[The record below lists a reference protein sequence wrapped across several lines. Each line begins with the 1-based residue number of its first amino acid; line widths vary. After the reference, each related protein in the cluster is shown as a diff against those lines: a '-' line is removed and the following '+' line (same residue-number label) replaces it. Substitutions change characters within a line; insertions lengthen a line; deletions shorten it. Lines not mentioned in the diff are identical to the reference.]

1 MVNILAKLRQE
12 AAARASAA
20 PEPPPPKKKAGRP
33 KGTVGERKKLIE
45 STLDLRKRT
54 VGTVLALIDHNSN
67 KLDDWL
73 ARVAEDNPKQALDT
87 FIALLEYAIPKL
99 SRAESVNLNFNDNKH
114 TIVEGAL
121 SKMNPNSLSELRY
134 ALVEQLKSEG
144 EQ

>member
-1 MVNILAKLRQE
+1 MVNILAKLRE
-12 AAARASAA
+12 EAKAKAIAAAA
-20 PEPPPPKKKAGRP
+20 EPPPKKKGGRP
-33 KGTVGERKKLIE
+33 KGSIGERKKLIE

-73 ARVAEDNPKQALDT
+73 ERVAEDNPKQALDT

-99 SRAESVNLNFNDNKH
+99 SRAESVNLNVSETTH
-114 TIVEGAL
+114 TVVEGAL
-121 SKMNPNSLSELRY
+121 SKMKPEALNNLRY
-134 ALVEQLKSEG
+134 ALVEQLKSEE